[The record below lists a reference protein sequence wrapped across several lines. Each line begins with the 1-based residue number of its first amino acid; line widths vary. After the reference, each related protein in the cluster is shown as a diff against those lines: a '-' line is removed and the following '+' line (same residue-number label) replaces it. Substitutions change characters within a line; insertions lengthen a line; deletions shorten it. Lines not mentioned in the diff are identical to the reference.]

1 MPCFRIH
8 FVCPEFEQNRRNIS
22 NDRHV
27 ALLAHQYAT
36 KLGKIG
42 RSDGLVS
49 YFTTLCEREAADF
62 LRDLPSPF
70 FVDAIV
76 NTVTEEFLYKNP
88 KLYERY
94 RNRLPRV
101 FYEKEIFWNARQMER
116 FMKN

>member
-27 ALLAHQYAT
+27 ALLIHQYAA

-42 RSDGLVS
+42 RSDGFVS

-62 LRDLPSPF
+62 LRDLPPPF

-76 NTVTEEFLYKNP
+76 NTITEDYLYKNP

-94 RNRLPRV
+94 RNRLPQIK
-101 FYEKEIFWNARQMER
+101 YEKEIFWNARQMER